1 MPMPTRTPATPVAPP
16 PAHLAALRFD
26 VIHGL
31 SGRPKTLPSKW
42 LYDAAGSE
50 LFEQITRLPEYYP
63 TRTERALLS
72 KAGPAL
78 ASVTGARSL
87 IELGSGSADKAK
99 LLLTALA
106 TTVTTYVPVDVSAS
120 ALEHATATLA
130 SVCPQVEITP
140 QLADF
145 AAPLDVEVAGPRL
158 IAFLGGTFGNLLP
171 DERAAFLASLAS
183 RLEPGDF
190 LLLGVD
196 LVKDPAVIVRA
207 YDDAAGVTAAFN
219 RGILHR
225 INRELAADF
234 HVDAFAHVA
243 VWDEANEWI
252 EMRLRSLRAQT
263 VTLAEPGLAIH
274 FDAGEELRTEV
285 SAKFRP
291 EGLAREVEA
300 AGMQLRALWTPS
312 DHLFGLAL
320 ISPVSPAPLRP

>member
-1 MPMPTRTPATPVAPP
+1 MPTRTPATAPLPP
-16 PAHLAALRFD
+16 PAYLAALRFD

-72 KAGPAL
+72 KAAPAL
-78 ASVTGARSL
+78 ASVTGARTL
-87 IELGSGSADKAK
+87 IELGSGSADKAT
-99 LLLTALA
+99 LLLAALA
-106 TTVTTYVPVDVSAS
+106 KTVTTYMPVDVSAS

-130 SVCPQVEITP
+130 AAFPQVAIAP

-158 IAFLGGTFGNLLP
+158 IAFLGGTFGNLPP

-183 RLEPGDF
+183 RLLPGDF

-219 RGILHR
+219 HGILHR

-234 HVDAFAHVA
+234 HVDDFAHVA

-263 VTLAEPGLAIH
+263 VTIAEPGLAIH

-320 ISPVSPAPLRP
+320 ISPASPAPSRP

>member
-1 MPMPTRTPATPVAPP
+1 MPMPTRIPAATPAPQPP
-16 PAHLAALRFD
+16 YLAALRFD

-42 LYDAAGSE
+42 LYDTSGSK

-63 TRTERALLS
+63 TRTERALLG

-87 IELGSGSADKAK
+87 IELGSGSADKAS

-106 TTVTTYVPVDVSAS
+106 ATVTTYVPVDVSAS
-120 ALEHATATLA
+120 ALEDATRSLTAA
-130 SVCPQVEITP
+130 FPQVVIAP

-145 AAPLDVEVAGPRL
+145 AAPLEVEVAGPRL
-158 IAFLGGTFGNLLP
+158 VAFLGGTFGNLLP
-171 DERAAFLASLAS
+171 DERGRFLTSLAS
-183 RLEPGDF
+183 RLLPGDY

-225 INRELAADF
+225 INRELGGDF
-234 HVDAFAHVA
+234 DADAFEHVA

-274 FDAGEELRTEV
+274 FDAGEDLRTEV

-291 EGLAREVEA
+291 ETLAGEVEA
-300 AGMQLRALWTPS
+300 AGMQLRALWTNP

-320 ISPVSPAPLRP
+320 ISPDLPVPSRP